1 MSATAEH
8 HASSVASTN
17 IQVDA
22 AVNLSARQR
31 LALRDLSDGSRL
43 WRLAVTLGWLDIKL
57 RYRGSVIGPFWLTLS
72 TAVQIGAMGAV
83 YGTLFHQDLHDY
95 LPFLAVSL
103 VMWSAVTSISADACT
118 TFLQADATIRS
129 MRMPYFVH
137 VMRVQVRTVLTLAH
151 NLPVLLVVG
160 LIYHAWPGIYCI
172 AAVPALLLWL
182 VDGVAA
188 CMLLG
193 AFCARFRDVPPI
205 VSSIM
210 QIAFFITPIVWKA
223 GPAWA
228 RWLVAALQPVL
239 RPAGDRPRPDARPS
253 RQSHNLGVGAGV
265 QRGTQRRRLDP
276 VRPGARPHRVLDL
289 SRAPAWLASRS
300 ATCRWISRS
309 IMAARAV

>member
-1 MSATAEH
+1 MSVTAEH

-22 AVNLSARQR
+22 AINLSARQR
-31 LALRDLSDGSRL
+31 LALRDLFDGSRL
-43 WRLAVTLGWLDIKL
+43 WRLAFILGWLDIKL

-118 TFLQADATIRS
+118 TFLQAEMTIRS

-137 VMRVQVRTVLTLAH
+137 VVRVQVRTVLTLAH

-160 LIYHAWPGIYCI
+160 LIYHAWPGMNVV
-172 AAVPALLLWL
+172 AALPALLLWL
-182 VDGVAA
+182 VDGIAA

-193 AFCARFRDVPPI
+193 SFCARFRDVPPI

-210 QIAFFITPIVWKA
+210 QIAFFITPIVWKPDQLGKDGWWLPYNPFYALLEIVRGPMLGHLA
-223 GPAWA
+223 GSDI
-228 RWLVAALQPVL
+228 WL
-239 RPAGDRPRPDARPS
+239 
-253 RQSHNLGVGAGV
+253 
-265 QRGTQRRRLDP
+265 
-276 VRPGARPHRVLDL
+276 
-289 SRAPAWLASRS
+289 S
-300 ATCRWISRS
+300 ATVFSVVLSAAAWILFVRVRGR
-309 IMAARAV
+309 IAFWI